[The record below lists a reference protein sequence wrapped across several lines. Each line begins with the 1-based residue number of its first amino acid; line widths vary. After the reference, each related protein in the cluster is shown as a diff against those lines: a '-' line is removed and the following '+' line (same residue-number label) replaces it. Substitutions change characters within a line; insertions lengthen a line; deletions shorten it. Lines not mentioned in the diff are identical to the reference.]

1 MKHFL
6 SIFLCVITLTMLKA
20 TDYAVAL
27 IPDSLKKNA
36 AAVVREDVGVYEVK
50 SPKEATLKVRMVVT
64 IFKESHP
71 YKVFPLGYDKNSKIK
86 NVRARY
92 YDATG
97 KLVRK
102 VEKDE
107 IKDVA
112 GSGGST
118 LYTDSR
124 MKYVENEYG
133 VLPYTFEIEY
143 EEQHFAIQTYPPWS
157 FQQYGVSVQR
167 SDFTVIVPKN
177 LGLNHRLVNANFKPM
192 VEEKDNT
199 TSFRWQMTDLTA
211 VAREPFMPSRRDLLP
226 YLELSP
232 ERFGVDG
239 TEGSMRDWASFGK
252 FMAELNRNRDQ
263 VSPEMAIKI
272 KEMTANSKTNV
283 EKIDTLYHFMQQT
296 MRYVSVQLGIGGWQT
311 FDAKYVEKNK
321 YGDCKA
327 LSNFMKS
334 MLKEV
339 GIEAQLVVVSAGDD
353 DFFDPDPTF
362 CLPRFN
368 HMILHIPSE
377 NMWLECTS
385 DGNPTGYLG
394 TFTQGRGVLVL
405 TENSG
410 KIVKTPSLDA
420 TTNGQTSKATI
431 QLAADG
437 SATLKS
443 ASILRGSF
451 QDNMRMVL
459 RASSKE
465 EFKKRFQESHKL
477 PTFKI
482 DELETS
488 IERNKPEV
496 TINYTFSFEK
506 YGSKAG
512 TRLFVPVNL
521 DNAFDD
527 TPAPT
532 EKRIHPIEAGGSG
545 YTETVETTLNLPEGY
560 DVETI
565 PTPKTDLN
573 SIYGSYASTIEKWGK
588 SIIFRRTMTIKP
600 VNQPAEKFNEFRD
613 FYKKM
618 QQADAAKVILKT
630 KQP

>member
-6 SIFLCVITLTMLKA
+6 QILFLVATVTTAKA
-20 TDYAVAL
+20 TDYSVAL

-36 AAVVREDVGVYEVK
+36 SAVVREDMSIYEVK
-50 SPKEATLKVRMVVT
+50 SPNEALQKTRMVVT
-64 IFKESHP
+64 IFKEQHP
-71 YKVFPLGYDKNSKIK
+71 YKQFYLSYNKHSKIK
-86 NVRARY
+86 NVKARF
-92 YDATG
+92 YDAQG
-97 KLVRK
+97 KLIRK
-102 VEKDE
+102 VKDE
-107 IKDVA
+107 EIRDMA
-112 GSGGST
+112 GNDGVSIYS
-118 LYTDSR
+118 DSR
-124 MKYVENEYG
+124 LKLVENEYG

-143 EEQHFAIQTYPPWS
+143 EEQFSSIMSYPSWS
-157 FQQYGVSVQR
+157 FQRYGVSVEH
-167 SDFTVIVPKN
+167 SELTLILPKSM
-177 LGLNHRLVNANFKPM
+177 GLNHRAVNTAIKPTID
-192 VEEKDNT
+192 EKGDT
-199 TSFRWQMTDLTA
+199 RSFQWVMTNLSA
-211 VAREPFMPSRRDLLP
+211 IAREPLMPSRRDLLP

-232 ERFGVDG
+232 EHFSVEK
-239 TEGSMRDWASFGK
+239 TEGSMKDWASFGK
-252 FMAELNRNRDQ
+252 FMAELNHDRDK

-272 KEMTANSKTNV
+272 KEMTTNCKTNL
-283 EKIDTLYHFMQQT
+283 EKIDTLYHYMQQT

-334 MLKEV
+334 MLKSA
-339 GIEAQLVVVSAGDD
+339 GIDAQLVVVSAGEDG
-353 DFFDPDPTF
+353 FFDPDPTF
-362 CLPRFN
+362 CLPSFN

-385 DGNPTGYLG
+385 DDKPTGYLG

-410 KIVKTPSLDA
+410 KIIKTPSLDA
-420 TTNGQTSKATI
+420 STNGQISKATI

-437 SATLKS
+437 SATLKN

-451 QDNMRMVL
+451 QDNIRMML
-459 RASSKE
+459 KGLSKE

-482 DELETS
+482 EALETS
-488 IERNKPEV
+488 VERKKAEIN
-496 TINYTFSFEK
+496 INYTFSFEK

-521 DNAFDD
+521 HNAFDD

-532 EKRIHPIEAGGSG
+532 EKRVHPIEAGGSG

-565 PTPKTDLN
+565 PTPKTELN
-573 SIYGSYASTIEKWGK
+573 SIYGSYSSTIEKSEK

-618 QQADAAKVILKT
+618 QQADAAKVVLKA
-630 KQP
+630 KQ

>member
-6 SIFLCVITLTMLKA
+6 QILILAASFTTAKA
-20 TDYAVAL
+20 TDYSVAL

-36 AAVVREDVGVYEVK
+36 TAVVREDFGVFEVK
-50 SPKEATLKVRMVVT
+50 SAREATMKVRMVVT
-64 IFKESHP
+64 IFKDNHP
-71 YKVFPLGYDKNSKIK
+71 YSVFPLGYNKNSKIK

-107 IKDVA
+107 IRDIA
-112 GSGGST
+112 GSGGGT

-124 MKYVENEYG
+124 VKYVENEYG

-143 EEQHFAIQTYPPWS
+143 EEQYSAIQSYPPWS
-157 FQQYGVSVQR
+157 FQLYGVSVQR
-167 SDFTVIVPKN
+167 TDFTVIMPKG
-177 LGLNHRLVNANFKPM
+177 LGLNHRVVNLNFKPAI
-192 VEEKDNT
+192 EEKSDNT
-199 TSFRWQMTDLTA
+199 ILHWVMTNLTA

-232 ERFGVDG
+232 ERFGIDK
-239 TEGSMRDWASFGK
+239 TEGSMKDWDSFGK
-252 FMAELNRNRDQ
+252 FMAELNRDRDK
-263 VSPEMAIKI
+263 VSPEMATKI
-272 KEMTANSKTNV
+272 KEMTSNCKTNL
-283 EKIDTLYHFMQQT
+283 EKIDTLYHFMQQN

-311 FDAKYVEKNK
+311 FDAQYVEKNK

-334 MLKEV
+334 MLKII
-339 GIEAQLVVVSAGDD
+339 GIEGQLVVVSAGDD
-353 DFFDPDPTF
+353 DFFDPDPKF

-385 DGNPTGYLG
+385 DINPTGYLG

-405 TENSG
+405 TENGG
-410 KIVKTPSLDA
+410 KIIKTPALDA
-420 TTNGQTSKATI
+420 STNGQTSKATI

-437 SATLKS
+437 SATLKNVS
-443 ASILRGSF
+443 VLKGSF
-451 QDNMRMVL
+451 QDDIRMIL
-459 RASSKE
+459 KTSSKE
-465 EFKKRFQESHKL
+465 EFRKRFQESNKL
-477 PTFKI
+477 PAFKI

-488 IERNKPEV
+488 IERKKPEV
-496 TINYTFSFEK
+496 NINYTFSFEK

-512 TRLFVPVNL
+512 MRLFVPVNL
-521 DNAFDD
+521 HNAFDD

-532 EKRIHPIEAGGSG
+532 EKRVHPIEAGGSG

-565 PTPKTDLN
+565 PTPKTELN
-573 SIYGSYASTIEKWGK
+573 SIYGSYSSTIEKLEK

-600 VNQPAEKFNEFRD
+600 VNQPADKFNEFRD

-618 QQADAAKVILKT
+618 QQADAAKVVLKI
-630 KQP
+630 KN

>member
-1 MKHFL
+1 MKQL
-6 SIFLCVITLTMLKA
+6 LQIFLFLVVSTAAKA
-20 TDYAVAL
+20 SDDYAVAL

-36 AAVVREDVGVYEVK
+36 SAVVRQDIGIFEVK
-50 SPKEATLKVRMVVT
+50 TPFEATHKIKMAVT
-64 IFKESHP
+64 IFKESNP
-71 YKVFPLGYDKNSKIK
+71 YSVFPIYYDKNSKIK
-86 NVRARY
+86 NLKARY

-112 GSGGST
+112 GSGGGT

-124 MKYVENEYG
+124 AKYVENQYG
-133 VLPYTFEIEY
+133 ILPYTFEIDY
-143 EEQHFAIQTYPPWS
+143 EVEQYAIQSYPPWS
-157 FQQYGVSVQR
+157 FQSFGVGVQH
-167 SDFTVIVPKN
+167 SEFTLIIPKN
-177 LGLNHRLVNANFKPM
+177 IGLNHRVVNADFKPII
-192 VEEKDNT
+192 EDKGKNW
-199 TSFRWQMTDLTA
+199 SFYWSMSNL
-211 VAREPFMPSRRDLLP
+211 VVIERERFMPSRRDLMP

-232 ERFGVDG
+232 QRFGIDKI
-239 TEGSMRDWASFGK
+239 EGSMKDWASFGK
-252 FMAELNRNRDQ
+252 FMADLNAGRDE
-263 VSPEMAIKI
+263 VTPEMATKI
-272 KEMTANSKTNV
+272 KEMTANCKTNL
-283 EKIDTLYHFMQQT
+283 EKIDTLYRYMQQT

-334 MLKEV
+334 MLKVV
-339 GIEAQLVVVSAGDD
+339 GIEGQLVVVSAGDD
-353 DFFDPDPTF
+353 DFFDPDPEF

-394 TFTQGRGVLVL
+394 TFTQGRGVLL
-405 TENSG
+405 LSGNSG
-410 KIVKTPSLDA
+410 KIVKTPVLDIS
-420 TTNGQTSKATI
+420 TNSQTSKTTI

-437 SATLKS
+437 SATLKN
-443 ASILRGSF
+443 ASILRGSM
-451 QDNMRMVL
+451 QDDL
-459 RASSKE
+459 RGLLRGASKE
-465 EFKKRFQESHKL
+465 EFKKAFQESLKL
-477 PTFKI
+477 PTCKVQT
-482 DELETS
+482 LETN
-488 IERNKPEV
+488 IERNKPE
-496 TINYTFSFEK
+496 IAIDYTLNFEK

-521 DNAFDD
+521 NNAFDD

-532 EKRIHPIEAGGSG
+532 EKRVHPIEAGGTG

-560 DVETI
+560 DIETI
-565 PTPKTDLN
+565 PTPKTELN
-573 SIYGSYASTIEKWGK
+573 SIYGAYTSSIEKGEK
-588 SIIFRRTMTIKP
+588 SVVFRRTMTINP
-600 VNQPAEKFNEFRD
+600 VNQPAEKFTEFRD

-618 QQADAAKVILKT
+618 QQADAAKVILKA
-630 KQP
+630 KQ

>member
-6 SIFLCVITLTMLKA
+6 QILFLSAIVTTAKA
-20 TDYAVAL
+20 TDYSVAL

-36 AAVVREDVGVYEVK
+36 SAVVREDMGIYEVK
-50 SPKEATLKVRMVVT
+50 SPSEATFKVRMVVT
-64 IFKESHP
+64 ILKENHS
-71 YKVFPLGYDKNSKIK
+71 YSSFQLSYGKNSKIK

-102 VEKDE
+102 VEKEE
-107 IKDVA
+107 IRDVA
-112 GSGGST
+112 GSGGGT

-124 MKYVENEYG
+124 VKYVENEYG

-143 EEQHFAIQTYPPWS
+143 EEQYSSIQSYPPWS
-157 FQQYGVSVQR
+157 FQVYGVSVQR
-167 SDFTVIVPKN
+167 SDLTIIMPKDM
-177 LGLNHRLVNANFKPM
+177 GLNHRLVNADFKPM
-192 VEEKDNT
+192 IEEKGNT
-199 TSFRWQMTDLTA
+199 RTFQWVMTNLSA
-211 VAREPFMPSRRDLLP
+211 IAREPFMPSRRDLLP

-232 ERFGVDG
+232 ERFGVEK
-239 TEGSMRDWASFGK
+239 TEGSMKDWASFGK
-252 FMAELNRNRDQ
+252 FMAELNHDRDK
-263 VSPEMAIKI
+263 VSPEMALKI
-272 KEMTANSKTNV
+272 KEMTASCKTNL
-283 EKIDTLYHFMQQT
+283 EKIDTLYHYMQQT

-311 FDAKYVEKNK
+311 FDAQYVEKNK

-334 MLKEV
+334 MLKSA

-377 NMWLECTS
+377 NMFLECTS
-385 DGNPTGYLG
+385 NDNPTGYLG
-394 TFTQGRGVLVL
+394 TFTQGRGVLLL

-410 KIVKTPSLDA
+410 KIVKTPALDA

-437 SATLKS
+437 SATLKNE
-443 ASILRGSF
+443 SILRGAF
-451 QDNMRMVL
+451 QDDMRSIL
-459 RASSKE
+459 TNSSKE
-465 EFKKRFQESHKL
+465 EFRKRFQESHKL

-482 DELETS
+482 EALETS
-488 IERNKPEV
+488 VERKKPEV
-496 TINYTFSFEK
+496 NINYTFSFEK

-521 DNAFDD
+521 HNAFDD

-532 EKRIHPIEAGGSG
+532 EKRVHPIEAGGSG

-565 PTPKTDLN
+565 PTPKTELN
-573 SIYGSYASTIEKWGK
+573 SIYGSYSSTIEKLEK
-588 SIIFRRTMTIKP
+588 SVIFRRTMTIKP

-618 QQADAAKVILKT
+618 QQADAAKVVLKV
-630 KQP
+630 KQ

>member
-1 MKHFL
+1 MKPIL
-6 SIFLCVITLTMLKA
+6 SILFLAAMVTTANA
-20 TDYAVAL
+20 TDYNVAL
-27 IPDSLKKNA
+27 IPDSLKKKA
-36 AAVVREDVGVYEVK
+36 SAVVREDMSIYEVK
-50 SPKEATLKVRMVVT
+50 SPSEAYQKTRMVVT
-64 IFKESHP
+64 IFKEEHP
-71 YKVFPLGYDKNSKIK
+71 YKNFYLGYSKHSKIK
-86 NVRARY
+86 NVKARF
-92 YDATG
+92 YDASG
-97 KLVRK
+97 KLIRK
-102 VEKDE
+102 VKDE
-107 IKDVA
+107 EIRDMA
-112 GSGGST
+112 ANDGISI
-118 LYTDSR
+118 YTDNR
-124 MKYVENEYG
+124 AKLVENEYG

-143 EEQHFAIQTYPPWS
+143 DEQFSSIMSYPSWS
-157 FQQYGVSVQR
+157 FQRYGVSVQ
-167 SDFTVIVPKN
+167 SSELTLILPQN
-177 LGLNHRLVNANFKPM
+177 MGLNHRCVNSTMKPII
-192 VEEKDNT
+192 EQKGDSR
-199 TSFRWQMTDLTA
+199 SFHWIMTNLSA
-211 VAREPFMPSRRDLLP
+211 IARESFMPSRRDLLP

-232 ERFGVDG
+232 ERFGVDK
-239 TEGSMRDWASFGK
+239 TEGSMKDWASFGT
-252 FMAELNRNRDQ
+252 FMNELNHDRDN
-263 VSPEMAIKI
+263 VTPEMAAKI
-272 KEMTANSKTNV
+272 KEMTTNCQTNL
-283 EKIDTLYHFMQQT
+283 EKIDTLYHYMQQN

-311 FDAKYVEKNK
+311 FDAQYVEKNK

-334 MLKEV
+334 MLKIV
-339 GIEAQLVVVSAGDD
+339 NIEGELVVVSAGED

-377 NMWLECTS
+377 NMFLECTS
-385 DGNPTGYLG
+385 DDKPTGYIG
-394 TFTQGRGVLVL
+394 TFTQGRGVLLL
-405 TENSG
+405 TDKGG

-437 SATLKS
+437 SATLKN

-451 QDNMRMVL
+451 QDNIRMQL
-459 RASSKE
+459 KGLSKE

-482 DELETS
+482 DALETS
-488 IERNKPEV
+488 VERKKPEV
-496 TINYTFSFEK
+496 NINYTFSFEK

-521 DNAFDD
+521 HNAFDD

-532 EKRIHPIEAGGSG
+532 EKRVHPIEAGGSG

-565 PTPKTDLN
+565 PTAKVELT
-573 SIYGSYASTIEKWGK
+573 SIYGSYSSTTEKSEK
-588 SIIFRRTMTIKP
+588 SVIFRRTMTIKP

-618 QQADAAKVILKT
+618 QQADAAKVVLKA
-630 KQP
+630 K

>member
-6 SIFLCVITLTMLKA
+6 QILILLAAVTTVKA
-20 TDYAVAL
+20 TDYSIAL

-36 AAVVREDVGVYEVK
+36 TAVVREDIGVYEVK
-50 SPKEATLKVRMVVT
+50 SPKEATMKVRMVVT
-64 IFKESHP
+64 IFKENHP
-71 YKVFPLGYDKNSKIK
+71 YSVFPLGYDKNSKIK
-86 NVRARY
+86 NVKARY
-92 YDATG
+92 YDANG

-102 VEKDE
+102 VEKEE
-107 IKDVA
+107 IRDIA
-112 GSGGST
+112 GSGGGT

-124 MKYVENEYG
+124 VKYVENEYG

-143 EEQHFAIQTYPPWS
+143 EEQYSAIQSYPPWS
-157 FQQYGVSVQR
+157 FQQYGVSVQL
-167 SDFTVIVPKN
+167 SDFTVIMPKDM
-177 LGLNHRLVNANFKPM
+177 GLNHRLVNANFKPTI
-192 VEEKDNT
+192 DNKGDTRIFHWVT
-199 TSFRWQMTDLTA
+199 TALA
-211 VAREPFMPSRRDLLP
+211 AIKREPFMPSRRDLLP

-232 ERFGVDG
+232 ERFGIDK
-239 TEGSMRDWASFGK
+239 TEGSMKDWASFGK
-252 FMAELNRNRDQ
+252 FMVELNRDRDK
-263 VSPEMAIKI
+263 VSPEMAVKVAD
-272 KEMTANSKTNV
+272 MTAKCKTNL
-283 EKIDTLYHFMQQT
+283 EKVDTLYHYMQQN

-311 FDAKYVEKNK
+311 FDAQYVEKNK

-334 MLKEV
+334 MLKTV
-339 GIEAQLVVVSAGDD
+339 GIEGQLVVVSAGED
-353 DFFDPDPTF
+353 DFFDPDPAF

-405 TENSG
+405 TENGS
-410 KIVKTPSLDA
+410 KIIKTPSLDPS
-420 TTNGQTSKATI
+420 TNGQTSKATI

-437 SATLKS
+437 SATLKN
-443 ASILRGSF
+443 ASVLRGSF
-451 QDNMRMVL
+451 QDNMRMIL
-459 RASSKE
+459 KGSSKE
-465 EFKKRFQESHKL
+465 EFRKRFQESHKL

-482 DELETS
+482 DALETS

-496 TINYTFSFEK
+496 NINYTFSFEK

-521 DNAFDD
+521 HNAFDD

-532 EKRIHPIEAGGSG
+532 EKRIHPIEAGGTG

-565 PTPKTDLN
+565 PTPKTELN
-573 SIYGSYASTIEKWGK
+573 SIYGSYLSTIEKLEK
-588 SIIFRRTMTIKP
+588 SVIFKRTMTIKP
-600 VNQPAEKFNEFRD
+600 VAQPADKFNEFRD

-618 QQADAAKVILKT
+618 QQADAAKVVLKI
-630 KQP
+630 KN

>member
-1 MKHFL
+1 MKPIL
-6 SIFLCVITLTMLKA
+6 SILFLAAMVTTANA
-20 TDYAVAL
+20 TDYNVAL

-36 AAVVREDVGVYEVK
+36 SVVVREDMGVYEVK
-50 SPKEATLKVRMVVT
+50 SPSEATFKVRMAVT
-64 IFKESHP
+64 ILKENHP
-71 YKVFPLGYDKNSKIK
+71 YSAFPLGYNKNSKIK

-102 VEKDE
+102 VEKEE
-107 IKDVA
+107 IRDVA
-112 GSGGST
+112 GSGGGT

-124 MKYVENEYG
+124 VKYVENDYG

-143 EEQHFAIQTYPPWS
+143 EEQYSSIQSYPPWS
-157 FQQYGVSVQR
+157 FQVYGVSVQR
-167 SDFTVIVPKN
+167 SDLTIIMPKDM
-177 LGLNHRLVNANFKPM
+177 GLNHRVVNADFKAT
-192 VEEKDNT
+192 VEEKGNT
-199 TSFRWQMTDLTA
+199 RTFQWVMTNLSA
-211 VAREPFMPSRRDLLP
+211 IAREPFMPSRRDLLP

-232 ERFGVDG
+232 ERFGVEK
-239 TEGSMRDWASFGK
+239 TEGSMKDWASFGK
-252 FMAELNRNRDQ
+252 FMAELNHDRDK
-263 VSPEMAIKI
+263 VSPEMAVKI
-272 KEMTANSKTNV
+272 KEMTASCKTNL
-283 EKIDTLYHFMQQT
+283 EKIDTLYHYMQQN

-311 FDAKYVEKNK
+311 FDAQYVEKNK

-334 MLKEV
+334 MLKSA

-377 NMWLECTS
+377 NMFLECTS
-385 DGNPTGYLG
+385 SDNPTGYLG
-394 TFTQGRGVLVL
+394 TFTQGRGVLLL

-410 KIVKTPSLDA
+410 KIVKTPALDA

-451 QDNMRMVL
+451 QDDMRSIL
-459 RASSKE
+459 TNSSKE

-482 DELETS
+482 EALETS
-488 IERNKPEV
+488 VERTKPEV
-496 TINYTFSFEK
+496 NINYTFSFEK

-565 PTPKTDLN
+565 PTPKTELN
-573 SIYGSYASTIEKWGK
+573 SIYGSYSSTIEK
-588 SIIFRRTMTIKP
+588 SERSVIFRRTVTIKP

-618 QQADAAKVILKT
+618 QQADAAKVVLKA
-630 KQP
+630 K

>member
-1 MKHFL
+1 MKYFL
-6 SIFLCVITLTMLKA
+6 QILILAASFTTAKA
-20 TDYAVAL
+20 TDYYPVAL

-36 AAVVREDVGVYEVK
+36 TAVVREDMGIYEVK
-50 SPKEATLKVRMVVT
+50 SPSEATFKVRMVVT
-64 IFKESHP
+64 IFKENHP
-71 YKVFPLGYDKNSKIK
+71 YSVFPLGYNKNSKIK

-92 YDATG
+92 YDAMG

-102 VEKDE
+102 VEKEE
-107 IKDVA
+107 IKDIA
-112 GSGGST
+112 GSGGGT

-124 MKYVENEYG
+124 VKYVENEYG

-143 EEQHFAIQTYPPWS
+143 EEQYTAIQSYPPWS
-157 FQQYGVSVQR
+157 FQIYGVSVQT
-167 SDFTVIVPKN
+167 SDFMVIMPKTM
-177 LGLNHRLVNANFKPM
+177 GLNHRIQNSNLKPTIENKGETRIFHWVM
-192 VEEKDNT
+192 N
-199 TSFRWQMTDLTA
+199 DLAA
-211 VAREPFMPSRRDLLP
+211 VKREPFMPSRRDLLP

-232 ERFGVDG
+232 ERFGIDK
-239 TEGSMRDWASFGK
+239 TEGSMKDWASFGK
-252 FMAELNRNRDQ
+252 FMADLNRDRDK
-263 VSPEMAIKI
+263 VSPEMAAKI
-272 KEMTANSKTNV
+272 KEMTADCKTNL
-283 EKIDTLYHFMQQT
+283 EKIDTLYHYMQKN

-311 FDAKYVEKNK
+311 FDAQYVEKNK

-334 MLKEV
+334 MLKSA
-339 GIEAQLVVVSAGDD
+339 GIEGQLVVVSAGDD

-377 NMWLECTS
+377 NMFLECTS
-385 DGNPTGYLG
+385 NDNPTGYLG
-394 TFTQGRGVLVL
+394 GFTQGRGVLLL

-410 KIVKTPSLDA
+410 KIGKTPALDA

-437 SATLKS
+437 SATLKN
-443 ASILRGSF
+443 ASILRGTF
-451 QDNMRMVL
+451 QDNMRSIL
-459 RASSKE
+459 TNSSKE

-482 DELETS
+482 DALETS
-488 IERNKPEV
+488 VERNKPEV
-496 TINYTFSFEK
+496 NINYTFSFEK

-521 DNAFDD
+521 HNAFDD

-532 EKRIHPIEAGGSG
+532 EKRIHPIEAGGTG

-565 PTPKTDLN
+565 PTPKTELT
-573 SIYGSYASTIEKWGK
+573 SIYGNYSSTIEKSDK
-588 SIIFRRTMTIKP
+588 SVVFKRTMTIKP

-618 QQADAAKVILKT
+618 QQADAAKVVLKI
-630 KQP
+630 KN

>member
-6 SIFLCVITLTMLKA
+6 SIFLCIATTTIVKA
-20 TDYAVAL
+20 TTDYAVAL

-36 AAVVREDVGVYEVK
+36 SAVVREDVGVYEVK
-50 SPKEATLKVRMVVT
+50 SPKEATFKVRMVIT

-71 YKVFPLGYDKNSKIK
+71 YKVFPLGYGKNSKIK

-112 GSGGST
+112 GSGGGT
-118 LYTDSR
+118 LYTDAR

-143 EEQHFAIQTYPPWS
+143 EEQYTSIQSYPPWS
-157 FQQYGVSVQR
+157 FQLYGVSVQR
-167 SDFTVIVPKN
+167 SDFMVIMPKD
-177 LGLNHRLVNANFKPM
+177 LGLNHRLVNADFKPII
-192 VEEKDNT
+192 EERGET
-199 TSFRWQMTDLTA
+199 RSFHWLMTDLTA

-232 ERFGVDG
+232 ERFGVDDA
-239 TEGSMRDWASFGK
+239 EGSMKDWASFGK
-252 FMAELNRNRDQ
+252 FMADLNRNRDQ
-263 VSPEMAIKI
+263 VSPEMAAKVE
-272 KEMTANSKTNV
+272 EMTAKCQTNL

-334 MLKEV
+334 MLKAA
-339 GIEAQLVVVSAGDD
+339 GIEAQLVVVSAGED
-353 DFFDPDPTF
+353 DFFDPDPMF

-420 TTNGQTSKATI
+420 TTNGQTSKSTI

-443 ASILRGSF
+443 VSVLRGSF
-451 QDNMRMVL
+451 QDDMRMIL
-459 RASSKE
+459 RGSSKE

-477 PTFKI
+477 PTFTI
-482 DELETS
+482 DALETS
-488 IERNKPEV
+488 IERSKPEV
-496 TINYTFSFEK
+496 RINYTFSFEK

-565 PTPKTDLN
+565 PTPKIDLN
-573 SIYGSYASTIEKWGK
+573 SIYGSYASTIEKFEK

-600 VNQPAEKFNEFRD
+600 VSQPAEKFTEFRD

-618 QQADAAKVILKT
+618 QQADAAKVILKA
-630 KQP
+630 KQ

>member
-6 SIFLCVITLTMLKA
+6 QILILAASFTTAKA
-20 TDYAVAL
+20 TDYSVAL

-36 AAVVREDVGVYEVK
+36 TAVVREDFGVFEVK
-50 SPKEATLKVRMVVT
+50 SAREATMKVRMVVT
-64 IFKESHP
+64 IFKDNHP
-71 YKVFPLGYDKNSKIK
+71 YSVFPLGYNKNSKIK

-107 IKDVA
+107 IRDIA
-112 GSGGST
+112 GSGGGT

-124 MKYVENEYG
+124 VKYVENEYG

-143 EEQHFAIQTYPPWS
+143 EEQYSAIQSYPPWS
-157 FQQYGVSVQR
+157 FQLYGVSVQR
-167 SDFTVIVPKN
+167 TDFTVIMPKG
-177 LGLNHRLVNANFKPM
+177 LGLNHRVVNLNFKPAI
-192 VEEKDNT
+192 EEKSDNT
-199 TSFRWQMTDLTA
+199 ILHWVMTNLTA

-232 ERFGVDG
+232 ERFGIDK
-239 TEGSMRDWASFGK
+239 TEGSMKDWDSFGK
-252 FMAELNRNRDQ
+252 FMAELNRDRDK
-263 VSPEMAIKI
+263 VSPEMATKI
-272 KEMTANSKTNV
+272 KEMTSNCKTNL
-283 EKIDTLYHFMQQT
+283 EKIDTLYHFMQQN

-311 FDAKYVEKNK
+311 FDAQYVEKNK

-334 MLKEV
+334 MLKTI
-339 GIEAQLVVVSAGDD
+339 GIEGQLVVVSAGDD
-353 DFFDPDPTF
+353 DFFDPDPKF

-385 DGNPTGYLG
+385 DINPTGYLG

-405 TENSG
+405 TENGG
-410 KIVKTPSLDA
+410 KIIKTPALDA
-420 TTNGQTSKATI
+420 STNGQTSKATI

-437 SATLKS
+437 SATLKNVS
-443 ASILRGSF
+443 VLKGSF
-451 QDNMRMVL
+451 QDDIRMIL
-459 RASSKE
+459 KTSSKE
-465 EFKKRFQESHKL
+465 EFRKRFQESKKL
-477 PTFKI
+477 PAFKI

-488 IERNKPEV
+488 IERKKPEV
-496 TINYTFSFEK
+496 NINYTFSFEK

-521 DNAFDD
+521 HNAFDD

-532 EKRIHPIEAGGSG
+532 EKRVHPIEAGGSG

-565 PTPKTDLN
+565 PTPKTELN
-573 SIYGSYASTIEKWGK
+573 SIYGSYSSTIEKLEK

-600 VNQPAEKFNEFRD
+600 VNQPADKFNEFRD

-618 QQADAAKVILKT
+618 QQADAAKVVLKI
-630 KQP
+630 KN

>member
-6 SIFLCVITLTMLKA
+6 SVFLCVATLTIVKA

-36 AAVVREDVGVYEVK
+36 SAVVREDVGVYEVK

-64 IFKESHP
+64 IFKDSHP
-71 YKVFPLGYDKNSKIK
+71 YKVFSLGYDKNSKIK
-86 NVRARY
+86 SVRARY

-112 GSGGST
+112 TPGAGT
-118 LYTDSR
+118 LYSDSR
-124 MKYVENEYG
+124 VKYVENEYG

-143 EEQHFAIQTYPPWS
+143 EEQHFAIQSYPSWS
-157 FQQYGVSVQR
+157 FQQYGVGVQR
-167 SDFTVIVPKN
+167 SDFTLIMPKDIN
-177 LGLNHRLVNANFKPM
+177 LHHRVVNAEFKP
-192 VEEKDNT
+192 VFSEGKDSRSYQWVMESLVVIKSENY
-199 TSFRWQMTDLTA
+199 
-211 VAREPFMPSRRDLLP
+211 MPSSRKILP
-226 YLELSP
+226 HLQIAP
-232 ERFGVDG
+232 DRFSVDG
-239 TEGSMRDWASFGK
+239 FDGDMSDWIKYGK
-252 FMAELNRNRDQ
+252 FRYSLTLGRDEISSELAE
-263 VSPEMAIKI
+263 KI
-272 KEMTANSKTNV
+272 KAMTASSKNNF
-283 EKIDTLYHFMQQT
+283 EKIDTLYRYMQQN
-296 MRYVSVQLGIGGWQT
+296 MRYISVQLGIGGWQP

-327 LSNFMKS
+327 LSNFMHS
-334 MLKEV
+334 MLKAV
-339 GIEAQLVVVSAGDD
+339 GIASDLVIVSAGEEN
-353 DFFDPDPTF
+353 FNEPDPTF
-362 CLPRFN
+362 CYPRTN

-385 DGNPTGYLG
+385 DVNPTGYLG
-394 TFTQGRGVLVL
+394 TFTQGRGVLLL
-405 TENSG
+405 TENGG
-410 KIVKTPSLDA
+410 KIVKTPSLDT
-420 TTNGQTSKATI
+420 TTNGQTSKSTI

-443 ASILRGSF
+443 ASVLRGSF

-459 RASSKE
+459 RASSQE

-482 DELETS
+482 DALETS
-488 IERNKPEV
+488 VERNRPEV
-496 TINYTFSFEK
+496 RINYTFSFEK

-573 SIYGSYASTIEKWGK
+573 SIYGSYASTIEKSEK

-618 QQADAAKVILKT
+618 QQADAAKVILKA

>member
-6 SIFLCVITLTMLKA
+6 SIFLCVAMLTTVKA
-20 TDYAVAL
+20 TDYAIAL

-36 AAVVREDVGVYEVK
+36 SAVVREDMGIYEVK
-50 SPKEATLKVRMVVT
+50 SPREATMKCRMVVT

-71 YKVFPLGYDKNSKIK
+71 YKVFPLGYNKNSKIK

-112 GSGGST
+112 GSGGGT

-143 EEQHFAIQTYPPWS
+143 EEQYSNIQSYPPWS

-167 SDFTVIVPKN
+167 SDFMVIMPKD
-177 LGLNHRLVNANFKPM
+177 LGLNHRLVNADFKPII
-192 VEEKDNT
+192 EEKGNT
-199 TSFRWQMTDLTA
+199 RSFHWLMTDLLA

-232 ERFGVDG
+232 ERFGIDDS
-239 TEGSMRDWASFGK
+239 EGSMKDWASFGK
-252 FMAELNRNRDQ
+252 FMADLNRNRDQ
-263 VSPEMAIKI
+263 VSPEMAAKV
-272 KEMTANSKTNV
+272 KEMTANCQTNL
-283 EKIDTLYHFMQQT
+283 EKIDTLYHYMQQT

-334 MLKEV
+334 MLKAA
-339 GIEAQLVVVSAGDD
+339 GIEAQLVVVSAGED

-410 KIVKTPSLDA
+410 KIIKTPSLDA

-443 ASILRGSF
+443 ASVLRGSF
-451 QDNMRMVL
+451 QDDMRMIL
-459 RASSKE
+459 RGSSKE

-482 DELETS
+482 DALETS

-496 TINYTFSFEK
+496 NINYTFSFEK

-545 YTETVETTLNLPEGY
+545 YTETVETILNLPEGY

-573 SIYGSYASTIEKWGK
+573 SIYGSYASTIEKSEK
-588 SIIFRRTMTIKP
+588 SVIFRRTMTIKP

-618 QQADAAKVILKT
+618 QQADAAKVILKA
-630 KQP
+630 KQ

>member
-1 MKHFL
+1 MKP
-6 SIFLCVITLTMLKA
+6 IFCILLLALTLTTAKA
-20 TDYAVAL
+20 TDYSVAL

-36 AAVVREDVGVYEVK
+36 TAVVREDVGIYEVK
-50 SPKEATLKVRMVVT
+50 SPKDATFKVRMVVT
-64 IFKESHP
+64 ILKENHS
-71 YKVFPLGYDKNSKIK
+71 YSVFPLGYNKNSKIK
-86 NVRARY
+86 NLRARY

-107 IKDVA
+107 IRDIA
-112 GSGGST
+112 GSGGGT

-124 MKYVENEYG
+124 VKYVENTYG

-143 EEQHFAIQTYPPWS
+143 EEQYTSIQSYPPWS
-157 FQQYGVSVQR
+157 FQTFGVGVQF
-167 SDFTVIVPKN
+167 SEFTMIMPKD
-177 LGLNHRLVNANFKPM
+177 LGLNQRLINAKFKPTI
-192 VEEKDNT
+192 EEKSDTRTFVWTMKNLVVVE
-199 TSFRWQMTDLTA
+199 S
-211 VAREPFMPSRRDLLP
+211 ESYMPSNSVLP
-226 YLELSP
+226 HLELSP
-232 ERFGVDG
+232 QRFGVEK
-239 TEGSMRDWASFGK
+239 TEGSMKDWASFGT
-252 FMAELNRNRDQ
+252 FMNELNRDRDN
-263 VSPEMAIKI
+263 VSPEMAVKI
-272 KEMTANSKTNV
+272 KEMTASCKTNL
-283 EKIDTLYHFMQQT
+283 EKIDTLYHYMQQN

-311 FDAKYVEKNK
+311 FDAQYVEKNK

-334 MLKEV
+334 MLKVV
-339 GIEAQLVVVSAGDD
+339 GIEAELVVVSAGED

-377 NMWLECTS
+377 NMFLECTS
-385 DGNPTGYLG
+385 DANPTGYLG
-394 TFTQGRGVLVL
+394 TFTQGRGVLLL
-405 TENSG
+405 TDKGG
-410 KIVKTPSLDA
+410 KIVKTPALDA

-437 SATLKS
+437 SATLKN

-451 QDNMRMVL
+451 QDDMRMIL
-459 RASSKE
+459 KGSSKE

-482 DELETS
+482 EALETS
-488 IERNKPEV
+488 VERKKPEV
-496 TINYTFSFEK
+496 NINYTFSFEK

-521 DNAFDD
+521 HNAFDD

-532 EKRIHPIEAGGSG
+532 DKRVHPIEAGGSG

-565 PTPKTDLN
+565 PTPKMELT
-573 SIYGSYASTIEKWGK
+573 SIYGSYSSTTEKSEK
-588 SIIFRRTMTIKP
+588 SVIFRRTMTIKP
-600 VNQPAEKFNEFRD
+600 VNQPADKFNEFRD

-618 QQADAAKVILKT
+618 QQADAAKVVLKI
-630 KQP
+630 KN